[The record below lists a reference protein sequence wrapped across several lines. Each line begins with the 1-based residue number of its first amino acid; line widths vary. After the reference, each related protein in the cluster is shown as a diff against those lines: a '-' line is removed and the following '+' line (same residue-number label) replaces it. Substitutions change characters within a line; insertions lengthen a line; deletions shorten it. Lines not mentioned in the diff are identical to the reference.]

1 MRNTKPLLCLQ
12 PPASERSR
20 EPRLFT
26 WSPRSERR
34 TSCTCLR
41 CLSQPPVL
49 SPLSLSHQFT
59 DIQTHTQAGARSS
72 TRRRAHA
79 HCAHCSAAADVWW
92 PKGSEPFQ
100 KNVIQIHT
108 IVRCPP
114 EASKSQMDNIWTS
127 FFFFFFLSFSF
138 NIKKPDCILKAKR

>member
-12 PPASERSR
+12 PPATERSR
-20 EPRLFT
+20 ELRLFT

-49 SPLSLSHQFT
+49 SSLSPTSSPTYKH
-59 DIQTHTQAGARSS
+59 THTQAGARSS

-100 KNVIQIHT
+100 KTVIQIHT
-108 IVRCPP
+108 IVLYPPPP

-127 FFFFFFLSFSF
+127 FFFISFSF
-138 NIKKPDCILKAKR
+138 NIKKPDCIF